1 MINVAFLMDPLD
13 SLNLKKDSTLA
24 MIKEAQLRKYNVYYF
39 TLDDLV
45 IRQGAPYAKFA
56 KLRLNEGFLENL
68 DGQSSSATNWYE
80 VADPE
85 EQPLEMMQ
93 VIMMRKDPP
102 FDMEYIYSTYY
113 LERAEAKGSLVINNP
128 SSLRDCNE
136 KLFATH
142 FPELTPE

>member
-1 MINVAFLMDPLD
+1 MSTTNPRTSCFGTGRI
-13 SLNLKKDSTLA
+13 SKKDSTLA
-24 MIKEAQLRKYNVYYF
+24 MIKEAQLRNFSIYYF

-56 KLRLNEGFLENL
+56 KLRLQESFLENF
-68 DGQSSSATNWYE
+68 DNQSKNAANWYE
-80 VADPE
+80 LDE
-85 EQPLEMMQ
+85 SQEQPLDSMQ

-102 FDMEYIYSTYY
+102 FNMEYIYSTYY
-113 LERAEAKGSLVINNP
+113 LERAEAKGTLVINRP

-142 FPELTPE
+142 VQQSFF

>member
-45 IRQGAPYAKFA
+45 IRQGAPYAKFT
-56 KLRLNEGFLENL
+56 KLRLKEDFLENL

-80 VADPE
+80 VTNPE
-85 EQPLEMMQ
+85 EQPLEIMQ
-93 VIMMRKDPP
+93 VIMM
-102 FDMEYIYSTYY
+102 MEI
-113 LERAEAKGSLVINNP
+113 LNLKCMM
-128 SSLRDCNE
+128 D
-136 KLFATH
+136 
-142 FPELTPE
+142 

>member
-1 MINVAFLMDPLD
+1 M
-13 SLNLKKDSTLA
+13 
-24 MIKEAQLRKYNVYYF
+24 
-39 TLDDLV
+39 

-56 KLRLNEGFLENL
+56 KLRLKEEFPENL

-113 LERAEAKGSLVINNP
+113 LERAEAKGPWSSINHLP
-128 SSLRDCNE
+128 
-136 KLFATH
+136 
-142 FPELTPE
+142 

>member
-56 KLRLNEGFLENL
+56 KLRLKEGFLENL

-80 VADPE
+80 LTDPE

-93 VIMMRKDPP
+93 VIMMR
-102 FDMEYIYSTYY
+102 
-113 LERAEAKGSLVINNP
+113 LSLI
-128 SSLRDCNE
+128 
-136 KLFATH
+136 H
-142 FPELTPE
+142 I